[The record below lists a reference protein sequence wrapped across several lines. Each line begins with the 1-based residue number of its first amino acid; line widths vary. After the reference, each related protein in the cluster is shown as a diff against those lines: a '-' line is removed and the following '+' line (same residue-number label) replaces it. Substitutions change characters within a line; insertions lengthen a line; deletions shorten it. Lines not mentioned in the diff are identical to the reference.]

1 MARIVIA
8 ENENLES
15 GIKRFRR
22 SRQKEGTV
30 QTYKRNQ
37 YYTKPSDERRAA
49 KKKAIRRIR
58 RRLARRRSR

>member
-8 ENENLES
+8 ENETLES

-30 QTYKRNQ
+30 KTYKRKQ
-37 YYTKPSDERRAA
+37 YFTKPSDERRAA
-49 KKKAIRRIR
+49 KKKAIRRILR
-58 RRLARRRSR
+58 KLARRRSR

>member
-1 MARIVIA
+1 MARVVIA

-30 QTYKRNQ
+30 QTYKRKQ
-37 YYTKPSDERRAA
+37 YYTKPSDARRAA

-58 RRLARRRSR
+58 RKLARRRSR

>member
-1 MARIVIA
+1 MARVVIS
-8 ENENLES
+8 EDENLES

-30 QTYKRNQ
+30 QTYKRKQ

-49 KKKAIRRIR
+49 KKKAIRKMR
-58 RRLARRRSR
+58 RKLARRRSR